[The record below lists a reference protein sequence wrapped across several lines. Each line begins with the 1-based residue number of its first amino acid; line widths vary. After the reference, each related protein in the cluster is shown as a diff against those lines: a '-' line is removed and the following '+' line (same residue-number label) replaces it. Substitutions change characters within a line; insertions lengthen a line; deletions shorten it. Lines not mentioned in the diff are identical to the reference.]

1 MGGMK
6 SPIAAARHVW
16 QQIGAQLDAF
26 YAGVWWSRWRQQR
39 AEEALDQALTEDGE
53 HSLRTRRAAAAVEA
67 QDFAVRFWRAGNAEL
82 RDFVRRAEDAGVPS
96 SALRLMVLNRDL
108 RPTPTGLEF
117 RRSRLIE
124 FVAIGSAMLIW
135 GHWSLMMALC
145 ALTSG
150 PWIIRL
156 FAAVMV
162 TAVYATLYR
171 GWSLYL
177 SRAGHAVHQH
187 GARVDSLLRTR
198 LTEKGQGKVLAFPVE
213 RSGQR

>member
-1 MGGMK
+1 MT

-26 YAGVWWSRWRQQR
+26 YAGVWWSRWRQER

-53 HSLRTRRAAAAVEA
+53 HSLRTRSAATAVEA

-145 ALTSG
+145 AFASG
-150 PWIIRL
+150 AWPVRL
-156 FAAVMV
+156 LAAVVV
-162 TAVYATLYR
+162 TVVYAVIYR

-177 SRAGHAVHQH
+177 SRACQAVHQH
-187 GARVDSLLRTR
+187 GARVESLLKAHSREQSR
-198 LTEKGQGKVLAFPVE
+198 GKVLAFPDVKVE
-213 RSGQR
+213 PR